1 MRENVAEVVHTVCRE
16 LRLRQSSGA
25 GRTFAG
31 VDVSTVGI
39 RIAVLVAQDA
49 AIPPTLE
56 KPACVDPVLTRAV
69 AIKVVGALPRQNC
82 REMRRPH
89 CGDKPLPRSIIRNTE
104 QPNLPAAP
112 GLRRCPFNGVVEVAK
127 LRRRVRIEST

>member
-89 CGDKPLPRSIIRNTE
+89 CRDKPLPRSVIRNAK
-104 QPNLPAAP
+104 QPDLAATP
-112 GLRRCPFNGVVEVAK
+112 RLRARPFNRIVEVTK
-127 LRRRVRIEST
+127 L